1 MSTSTKYD
9 PNMSGL
15 VDYFLKIEGVDG
27 ESQDKVYNGWIQI
40 QGWKWSQENG
50 ARWSQGSG
58 GGAGK
63 INMNDIEFRMLT
75 NKASPKVFNYCAKG
89 THIPEVKLVCRKA
102 GSGQQDF
109 LTMTFSN
116 CLISSYDIAGN
127 MPLAP
132 NELANT
138 NSVMPGEIMKL
149 NFSKIEIQYR
159 EQNKD
164 GTMGAPVTANYNL
177 ATNEYS

>member
-1 MSTSTKYD
+1 MSTATKYD
-9 PNMSGL
+9 PSTSGL
-15 VDYFLKIEGVDG
+15 ADFFLKIEGIEG
-27 ESQDKVYNGWIQI
+27 ESKDKDYKGWIQL

-50 ARWSQGSG
+50 ARWSKGSG

-63 INMNDIEFRMLT
+63 INMNDIEFRMLS
-75 NKASPKVFNYCAKG
+75 NKATPKIFNYCANGK
-89 THIPEVKLVCRKA
+89 HISEVKLVCRKA

-127 MPLAP
+127 MPHNV
-132 NELANT
+132 NEVANT

-159 EQNKD
+159 EQNDD
-164 GTMGAPVTANYNL
+164 GTMGAAVTTHYDL
-177 ATNEYS
+177 ATNRYS